1 MHMNKMGGDILL
13 DNKGFDLWAKEY
25 DKSVEKSSSEYPFD
39 GYYDVLNYVYNS
51 VVNKESKQ
59 ILDVGFGTGLLT
71 SKLYECGAKIYGIDF
86 SKTMI
91 DIAKKKMP
99 NGVFMQHDFNLGI
112 PSELTCEKF
121 DYIISSYA
129 IHHLNDHKKV
139 EFICE
144 LKDLLNED
152 GKIIIADI
160 AFKSEKDLLQCKI
173 DNLNKWDED
182 EIYMIEEKLLPSLY
196 TNNISSKYTQ
206 ISSCAGILEIDLNN

>member
-1 MHMNKMGGDILL
+1 ML

-25 DKSVEKSSSEYPFD
+25 DKSVEISSNEYPFD
-39 GYYDVLNYVYNS
+39 GYYYVLNYVYNS

-71 SKLYECGAKIYGIDF
+71 SKLYEDGAKIYGIDF

-99 NGVFMQHDFNLGI
+99 NGVFIQRDFNLGI
-112 PSELTCEKF
+112 PSELKCEKF

-139 EFICE
+139 EFISE
-144 LKDLLNED
+144 LKDLLNEG
-152 GKIIIADI
+152 GKIIIADV
-160 AFKSEKDLLQCKI
+160 AFKSEKDLLQCKR

-182 EIYMIEEKLLPSLY
+182 EIYMIEDRVVPSLSK
-196 TNNISSKYTQ
+196 NNIKAKYTQ
-206 ISSCAGILEIDLNN
+206 ISSCAGILEIYLNN